1 MHEDPDQPLV
11 IRAAAGDR
19 DAFGLLVERYQS
31 RIYNLAMA
39 LGVRRADAEDVA
51 QEAFVRAFQGIRRFR
66 GDARFRTWLYQI
78 AVNAVRSY
86 HASPYQREA
95 ASPATHEDRG
105 MTREGPAT
113 DDPFV
118 RRLADRDLIDR
129 ALAGLP
135 PEWRE
140 AVTLRDAEGFSYR
153 EIADMTGM
161 PLGTVESRIFRA
173 RQQLRTTL
181 SALLDRQSRR

>member
-19 DAFGLLVERYQS
+19 DAFGALVERYQS

-51 QEAFVRAFQGIRRFR
+51 QEVFVRAFQGLRRFR
-66 GDARFRTWLYQI
+66 GEARFRTWLYQI

-86 HASPYQREA
+86 HAAPSRSEPAIPVRRDDRDTALDEA
-95 ASPATHEDRG
+95 AGA
-105 MTREGPAT
+105 
-113 DDPFV
+113 DPFAE
-118 RRLADRDLIDR
+118 RLADREVIDR
-129 ALAGLP
+129 ALAALP
-135 PEWRE
+135 DEWRE
-140 AVTLRDAEGFSYR
+140 AVTLRDIEGFSYR
-153 EIADMTGM
+153 EIADLTGM

-173 RQQLRTTL
+173 RQQLRSAL
-181 SALLDRQSRR
+181 SVLLDRQSRR

>member
-1 MHEDPDQPLV
+1 VHEDPDQPLV

-51 QEAFVRAFQGIRRFR
+51 QEVFVRAFQGVRRFR
-66 GDARFRTWLYQI
+66 GDSRFRTWLYQI
-78 AVNAVRSY
+78 AVNAARSY
-86 HASPYQREA
+86 RASPYQREA
-95 ASPATHEDRG
+95 RPVGHDDQDMARQDPAI
-105 MTREGPAT
+105 

-118 RRLADRDLIDR
+118 RRLADRELIDR

-135 PEWRE
+135 AEWRE
-140 AVTLRDAEGFSYR
+140 AVTLRDVEGFSYR

-173 RQQLRTTL
+173 RQQLRATL
-181 SALLDRQSRR
+181 SVLLERQSRQ